1 MNYLDKIERR
11 LAKMALDRADYLDC
25 LAVVLNE
32 DSLVDAERVG
42 TPSVVVM
49 NQGTSEST
57 LI

>member
-1 MNYLDKIERR
+1 VNYLDKIERR
-11 LAKMALDRADYLDC
+11 LAKMAQDRADYLDC